1 MRVPRHG
8 DRARVAAVVVAG
20 GTGTRFGTDLPKQ
33 YLTLKNRT
41 VLGHTLDRMTA
52 HPAIDEVVV
61 VLSADHTDL
70 FDRLVRPHCDA
81 AVRTT
86 PGGNSRTASVHQG
99 LRALQAHPPDHVL
112 VHDAV
117 RMLVGDAVIN
127 AVIGALADHDGA
139 GPTRAPVDAHWEVA
153 DESLQR
159 PVDKTRLFHAQTPQG
174 FAYPALLAAFESC
187 ADPAYD
193 CAATAVAAGMDVVA
207 VPGAA
212 TNLKITTAGD
222 LDMVKHLATNAPDLR
237 SGQGVDI
244 HAFAPGDG
252 ITLFGVLIEADCS
265 LRGHSDADAGL
276 HAITDA
282 LYGALAQGDIGVWFP
297 PSDPQWKNADSAVF
311 LAHARDLCRTKG
323 YAILSIDSTVIAEKP
338 KISRHCSAMRERVA
352 TLLEVAMDRIS
363 IKGTTA
369 ERLGFIG
376 EEKGLMVQTTVLLGR
391 P

>member
-1 MRVPRHG
+1 
-8 DRARVAAVVVAG
+8 VVAG

-139 GPTRAPVDAHWEVA
+139 VLHRAPVDGLWEVA
-153 DESLQR
+153 
-159 PVDKTRLFHAQTPQG
+159 
-174 FAYPALLAAFESC
+174 
-187 ADPAYD
+187 
-193 CAATAVAAGMDVVA
+193 
-207 VPGAA
+207 
-212 TNLKITTAGD
+212 
-222 LDMVKHLATNAPDLR
+222 
-237 SGQGVDI
+237 
-244 HAFAPGDG
+244 
-252 ITLFGVLIEADCS
+252 
-265 LRGHSDADAGL
+265 
-276 HAITDA
+276 
-282 LYGALAQGDIGVWFP
+282 
-297 PSDPQWKNADSAVF
+297 
-311 LAHARDLCRTKG
+311 
-323 YAILSIDSTVIAEKP
+323 
-338 KISRHCSAMRERVA
+338 
-352 TLLEVAMDRIS
+352 
-363 IKGTTA
+363 
-369 ERLGFIG
+369 
-376 EEKGLMVQTTVLLGR
+376 
-391 P
+391 